1 MRLLEFFTRTRSF
14 SAPVGNRERVAAA
27 TLRFLYNEPF
37 RKRRLMY
44 MVYPRSHSPQIRL
57 SQQSRPLFPRH
68 IGSTDDPLIP
78 IGPSSILGFAKK
90 EAL

>member
-1 MRLLEFFTRTRSF
+1 
-14 SAPVGNRERVAAA
+14 
-27 TLRFLYNEPF
+27 
-37 RKRRLMY
+37 